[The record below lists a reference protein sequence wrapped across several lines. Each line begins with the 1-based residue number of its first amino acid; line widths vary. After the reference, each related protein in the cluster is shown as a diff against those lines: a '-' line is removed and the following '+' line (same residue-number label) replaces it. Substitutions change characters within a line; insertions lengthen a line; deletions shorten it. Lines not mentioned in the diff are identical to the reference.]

1 MLSVRSLAK
10 IASRKRLTPILP
22 VDGTPRK
29 GPPPEGEEAPPAVVK
44 GGPTASGARRAGG
57 AEMGH
62 TRPKV
67 SFESDRKCPRCR
79 MPSAAEV
86 RAQLVELVRTGRRLG
101 VDSFVLMIGLIS
113 LAMYVLRSMLSY
125 LQAELGV
132 ALPSGASVAGSIFA
146 FADAHPLLFLCLCF
160 GSAIAIGA
168 AVLFL
173 DELRELARQLRTYI
187 RTRMLPATAA
197 LPAAPA
203 LRPPRARRASLQNG
217 GYTQLTDAG
226 GSAAADGDGAAC
238 DGSLHGG
245 AAMTAAMENGSFK
258 GSFTQS
264 SPSLPP
270 PQAPPPPPSASQQ
283 PPQQHMP
290 QPPLTAT
297 HHQVLAS
304 ATIGVDMHVLGVEK
318 GADGASGDPSADGGE
333 MSEMMMPATL
343 RAARLQRQ
351 LLAVTDLIEELD
363 IKTRV
368 LHRKS
373 ASAVA
378 TAARAE
384 LKALQAQRDKLRAA
398 RAEVL
403 HGPATA
409 SGSEASDAARRDAST
424 AASSE
429 PGFFGKMLHSAV
441 MQIVTRS
448 ANGIFSV
455 TIYFADLISDVQV
468 RSAGGWRVHVH
479 AGGCAGAQCGGV
491 AGWRVHRVTV
501 WACSQVHVH
510 AGGCGRVWPLECVAS
525 GVCACHRCPYAYM
538 SALSYPLQ
546 SPFDPPSALSTM
558 SAPNLPPPHTLSV
571 HRSRCSCSTRGTTCG
586 RPLASSSSSCSS
598 L

>member
-491 AGWRVHRVTV
+491 AGVR
-501 WACSQVHVH
+501 ACGWMCRCAVRGGGGV
-510 AGGCGRVWPLECVAS
+510 AGASRDCVGMLSSACACRWMWESVAS
-525 GVCACHRCPYAYM
+525 GMCGLWSVCVSQMSICLHVCP
-538 SALSYPLQ
+538 L
-546 SPFDPPSALSTM
+546 
-558 SAPNLPPPHTLSV
+558 LPPAEPV
-571 HRSRCSCSTRGTTCG
+571 RSSQRSLHNVCPQPAPSTH
-586 RPLASSSSSCSS
+586 PLRA
-598 L
+598 